1 MIVSK
6 GRPGLLAAAS
16 FLRRRIAQMDKAD
29 KKVLTCA
36 NTYGTFD
43 KVVRRSGPER
53 RKITM
58 IINNQKTA
66 NEVAAE

>member
-1 MIVSK
+1 
-6 GRPGLLAAAS
+6 
-16 FLRRRIAQMDKAD
+16 MDKAD

-53 RKITM
+53 RKIAM
-58 IINNQKTA
+58 IIHTLKTTD
-66 NEVAAE
+66 EVSAE

>member
-1 MIVSK
+1 M
-6 GRPGLLAAAS
+6 AAAS

-36 NTYGTFD
+36 DTYGTFD

-53 RKITM
+53 RKIAM
-58 IINNQKTA
+58 IIHTLKTTD
-66 NEVAAE
+66 EVSAE